1 MERGSALRFLQR
13 RLSVDGLAYSEAL
26 TLAPLSP
33 RVFPAPRL
41 GAVGLIATWRDA
53 GALDAFQAGH
63 PVAASLA
70 EGYFAGLE
78 PIRSVGAWPQMG
90 ELPGASARHTEAP
103 VAVLTLG
110 RLRLHRAI
118 GFLRASA
125 AAEKAVLQSP
135 ALVLSTA
142 MARPPGLVCTFSVWS
157 DVNAMRSAVVD
168 GGHRTATQTNTVKPF
183 HHASAF
189 IRYRILEQTGTWP

>member
-1 MERGSALRFLQR
+1 MERRSTLRFLQR

-63 PVAASLA
+63 PAAASLSD
-70 EGYFAGLE
+70 GYFARLE
-78 PIRSVGAWPQMG
+78 PVRTVGAWPEMG
-90 ELPGASARHTEAP
+90 ELPGADSSRTEAP

-125 AAEKAVLQSP
+125 DAERAVLQSP

-142 MARPPGLVCTFSVWS
+142 LARPPGLVCTFSVWS
-157 DVNAMRSAVVD
+157 DTDAMRSVVID
-168 GGHRTATQTNTVKPF
+168 GGHRAATQTNNLKPF

-189 IRYRILEQTGTWP
+189 IRYRILDQTGSWP